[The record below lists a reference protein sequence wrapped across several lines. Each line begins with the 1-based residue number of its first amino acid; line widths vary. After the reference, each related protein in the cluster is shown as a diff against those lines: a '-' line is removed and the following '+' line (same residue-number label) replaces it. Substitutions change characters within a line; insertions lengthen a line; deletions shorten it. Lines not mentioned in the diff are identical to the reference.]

1 MYFISMIFSVIIL
14 CNFEIMAYGDTVKF
28 LDSCNTEYV
37 TVLLKTVSIVLITFT
52 VFFIWYASNI
62 FLRNRKKE
70 IGIYAFMGVNSKVIG
85 EMYFIEN
92 MLVGISSCIIGI
104 LIGIITSKLFQ
115 IIVLKVAGYKINVP
129 FDFNLRGIVNTVVVF
144 LTIFLVITIG
154 GFISICKSKIIDLI
168 NADKKNEK
176 INSFSI
182 TTIIVAIVSV
192 ALLIYGFY
200 VSTKAKGNVGYL
212 LIATIVV
219 VAGTYGFFGSILS
232 AIFQALMKNKRIL
245 YNGNNIIAISNL
257 SYRIRKNYRTFGTI
271 TIILATTMTVLGT
284 AVAMKKIYDNF
295 EKNALIF
302 NTGIQSYENIDEEKV
317 LAVIKDINVEKT
329 INTSVVYLGDNLKS
343 IDNTSC
349 DHTVIMNY
357 SNYLKILKL
366 NGQDISGI
374 NEKLVKGNKVIS
386 NKKPGTL
393 ISMAG
398 DSGEYLINDKSY
410 TVSKRLN
417 TPILGVGMDFNF
429 LIISDENYKLLNDAG
444 EKLYFFGIKLAA
456 DEEVDK
462 TVALLAEN
470 FGSDK
475 SAIYNCNM
483 EIASVTWLKF
493 VYAIGSFLFLVFAMA
508 TASIIYM
515 KIYSDGFED
524 KERYEVLKK
533 IGAERKDVVRAIQKE
548 ISLLYILP
556 LALASLDSFFA
567 INALGK
573 FLEIDLLNVYSTSLI
588 VCMAIFALLCVS
600 SISSFKKIV
609 KA

>member
-1 MYFISMIFSVIIL
+1 MKITCFIKERKIYLLFNLLIFIVINIYSFCINSFSGNINDLLYLDFIVMILMVI
-14 CNFEIMAYGDTVKF
+14 
-28 LDSCNTEYV
+28 S
-37 TVLLKTVSIVLITFT
+37 VLLDYLKWIKNLKRIQQYSDC
-52 VFFIWYASNI
+52 
-62 FLRNRKKE
+62 KE
-70 IGIYAFMGVNSKVIG
+70 ILIDKTENCNASDKAYQEIIAREEGKYKKVIG
-85 EMYFIEN
+85 EYEDKLKEVEEYITKWVHEIKIPLSALKIILSRIDEIEDQEKAKN
-92 MLVGISSCIIGI
+92 ELEKM
-104 LIGIITSKLFQ
+104 
-115 IIVLKVAGYKINVP
+115 
-129 FDFNLRGIVNTVVVF
+129 
-144 LTIFLVITIG
+144 IFLINSVMYGSRTTSAKEDI
-154 GFISICKSKIIDLI
+154 FI
-168 NADKKNEK
+168 KNE
-176 INSFSI
+176 
-182 TTIIVAIVSV
+182 
-192 ALLIYGFY
+192 
-200 VSTKAKGNVGYL
+200 
-212 LIATIVV
+212 
-219 VAGTYGFFGSILS
+219 
-232 AIFQALMKNKRIL
+232 
-245 YNGNNIIAISNL
+245 
-257 SYRIRKNYRTFGTI
+257 
-271 TIILATTMTVLGT
+271 
-284 AVAMKKIYDNF
+284 
-295 EKNALIF
+295 
-302 NTGIQSYENIDEEKV
+302 
-317 LAVIKDINVEKT
+317 
-329 INTSVVYLGDNLKS
+329 NLKS
-343 IDNTSC
+343 I
-349 DHTVIMNY
+349 V
-357 SNYLKILKL
+357 
-366 NGQDISGI
+366 
-374 NEKLVKGNKVIS
+374 